1 MTRILYED
9 EALLAVDKPA
19 GSLVVRGREG
29 EAEPSLVD
37 LLQAERKEKLF
48 VVHRMDRGTTGVLLF
63 ARDPVSHRALNQ
75 AFEAGRVAK
84 RYLALVRGVPAL
96 EELTVDVALVPAR
109 RGKSRPAARGE
120 QGKPSKTVFHVLER
134 FPGFALLEAR
144 PQTGRGHQIRVHLK
158 YAGYPLAV
166 DPAYAG
172 NEELLKGEVG
182 LEPAGDV
189 LLSRTPLHAQRV
201 TFLHPATG
209 ESLTV
214 EAPLPP
220 DLEVA
225 LGTLRGLRG
234 LRGLPRDG
242 QFR

>member
-9 EALLAVDKPA
+9 KALLAVDKPA

-37 LLQAERKEKLF
+37 LLSAERKEKLF
-48 VVHRMDRGTTGVLLF
+48 IVHRMDRGTSGVLLF
-63 ARDPVSHRALNQ
+63 ARDPASHRALNQ
-75 AFEAGRVAK
+75 AFEAGRVSK
-84 RYLALVRGVPAL
+84 RYLALVRGVPAI

-109 RGKSRPAARGE
+109 RGKSRPAAKGE
-120 QGKPSKTVFHVLER
+120 QGKASKTVFKVLER
-134 FPGFALLEAR
+134 FEGFALLEAR

-172 NEELLKGEVG
+172 ADQLLKGELG
-182 LEPAGDV
+182 LAPADEV
-189 LLSRTPLHAQRV
+189 LLGRTPLHAQRV
-201 TFLHPATG
+201 GFSHPATG
-209 ESLTV
+209 ESMV
-214 EAPLPP
+214 IEAPLPP
-220 DLEVA
+220 DLEAA
-225 LGTLRGLRG
+225 LGTLRGLPRG
-234 LRGLPRDG
+234 G